1 MLSYLQNKR
10 YQQMKNISYDEE
22 DSRGV
27 LAHSQAYLLCY
38 ITQLRNDHM
47 RLSQISAPNFHFPEF
62 MVI

>member
-1 MLSYLQNKR
+1 
-10 YQQMKNISYDEE
+10 MKNISYDEE